1 MARKGDF
8 RFLALGLVAV
18 WASACGG
25 EAPVASVDQTSS
37 ALTTENALTANA
49 LTANALTANALTANA
64 LTANA
69 LTANALTANAL
80 TANGLKDP
88 LSRKLMH
95 YVVSCALPADQTLSM
110 SIDGTK
116 YTFDGGLGLA
126 PEWGRPGGRCDQSCQ
141 RWVSA
146 CVLGRVDY
154 LGVEEII
161 SERGANLALMP
172 TRDEMHDYT
181 GQEATYYG
189 NIFVAGQPM
198 YVCLAPGKKQIPR
211 VCGPSLDNCPM
222 EVVGSCAQACQHVN
236 FLGGGF
242 MDCSSTGSARKPEIY
257 RESITVFLSR

>member
-25 EAPVASVDQTSS
+25 EGPAASVEQTSS

-88 LSRKLMH
+88 LARQLMK
-95 YVVSCALPADQTLSM
+95 YVVSCALPEDQTLSM
-110 SIDGTK
+110 TIDGTR
-116 YTFDGGLGLA
+116 YSFPGGLGLA
-126 PEWGRPGGRCDQSCQ
+126 PEWGRRGGSCDESCQ

-146 CVLGRVDY
+146 CVLGRVDF

-161 SERGANLALMP
+161 SERGANLTLLPSLQEM
-172 TRDEMHDYT
+172 RDYPNI
-181 GQEATYYG
+181 EATYYG
-189 NIFVAGQPM
+189 NIFADGQPM
-198 YVCLAPGKKQIPR
+198 YACLPPSKKQIPR

-222 EVVGSCAQACQHVN
+222 QVVGNCAPACGHLN
-236 FLGGGF
+236 LLGGGYV
-242 MDCSSTGSARKPEIY
+242 DCSATGKKGKPEIY
-257 RESITVFLSR
+257 HESITVFLSR